1 MFYHITAQ
9 NNGKLHAALD
19 KRRACSWLVP
29 AISPRYF
36 QHQTCT
42 AAEQFSSFPG
52 HKKNHQNR
60 NAPFKFRARC
70 ERPVKTPS
78 LESATSGWLH
88 SLSSKVPHSFSLC
101 STFMLVWAITLL
113 TVPQTSCSNAPYV
126 QKTVRLSKLV
136 IELGHGRTCFRRN
149 TIDEK
154 VYPDEQ
160 KEAKDNGLQHQ

>member
-1 MFYHITAQ
+1 
-9 NNGKLHAALD
+9 
-19 KRRACSWLVP
+19 
-29 AISPRYF
+29 
-36 QHQTCT
+36 
-42 AAEQFSSFPG
+42 
-52 HKKNHQNR
+52 
-60 NAPFKFRARC
+60 
-70 ERPVKTPS
+70 
-78 LESATSGWLH
+78 
-88 SLSSKVPHSFSLC
+88 
-101 STFMLVWAITLL
+101 MLVWAITLL